1 MRPNYCISVVLLL
14 PHGVVGNTV
23 TKCAMAEPTKARRR
37 KQTGP
42 KRWSTDAG
50 IRRPPLG
57 KKPPASGGLV
67 TGPTTAASRRPS
79 NNDARMKAL
88 FDSAMES
95 IALGVATEQDHAT
108 ALACTL
114 LRVRDVDAQLV
125 QAAVEASR
133 EAHRQRPQ
141 R

>member
-1 MRPNYCISVVLLL
+1 MVVSL
-14 PHGVVGNTV
+14 PLRGLVGSTV

-42 KRWSTDAG
+42 KRLSADGG
-50 IRRPPLG
+50 IRRLPLA
-57 KKPPASGGLV
+57 KQPPASGGLV
-67 TGPTTAASRRPS
+67 SAPTTAAASKLS
-79 NNDARMKAL
+79 RMKAL

-95 IALGVATEQDHAT
+95 IALGVATEQDHAA
-108 ALACTL
+108 ALACAL
-114 LRVRDVDAQLV
+114 LRVRDVDPQLV
-125 QAAVEASR
+125 QAAVDASR